1 MQSTSPVPTAG
12 RYLIGDIAIDTRQ
25 RRILRPDGDVE
36 LTQRIFDLLIALASD
51 PDTLHTREALL
62 ERVWGTTCIE
72 DSNLTQSISVI
83 RKALGETR
91 KDWIRTVSKKGYSF
105 EPPDAVRFV
114 ADAARLSVEPAPH
127 APAGIAP
134 AGAAPAEAATT
145 GVSPAPSPSMRA
157 RPWLSRAAA
166 ALVVAVLLGL
176 PGAHAPSLRSATA
189 ATPAPTGI
197 GIVLV
202 ATEAADASDTE
213 RWATRL
219 LKEWLR
225 WKLEHLPSV
234 TLIDEADLIADHA
247 TSTYFIDLRV
257 QAPPRQD
264 GDFAITV
271 GVRPVFPAHA
281 DARGVGGISAFER
294 TQHLAGG
301 EARLPAMVDQVSND
315 TLAAIFPMRARDRWP
330 ALSLDARVARRY
342 TQAIDA
348 MQRRDGAAAT
358 ALLQEVVRAAP
369 DFGPARLRLAQ
380 DLAHDGDLRRATEQA
395 QLALVRTRPLP
406 PDAAA
411 VLAAETA
418 AVSPQRVEDAGQAY
432 ARLHAA
438 NPARLDFLLARARLA
453 MRASRHEDAVR
464 LLSGPG
470 WDRQPLGVRIRF
482 LQTRAEA
489 NFILGYLDESRRDTA
504 ETIALLGRAPQDRRR
519 ELGAAQMMIARLE
532 NSQTRTHRRPE
543 LYAEAAS
550 TYEAIGYAQ
559 GAMVARFHEAMTRSD
574 IAEIER
580 RLEPLLAHLRENGDR
595 GAEIRALRATAEK
608 YHALGMVRQS
618 VLMRTRAF
626 ELASLA
632 GDVAT
637 RELLDLDLLDENL
650 IDGDLAQAARRVER
664 LRENRLWTKYRFR
677 VARREHELLSLQG
690 RHREALSALDRKL
703 SSTERGARPDVSP
716 TEAAKLACARMDSL
730 LSLGELSMARAQS
743 QGCHDR
749 GSGSVPILSAVGLA
763 GIELHSGN
771 VVDARAHVDRAAL
784 LLSQRKQDMG
794 QVGLGIAVAG
804 MLTRLREYDRAE
816 RLYREVSAAARQS
829 GYRRLQAEVETGL
842 AELAA
847 ARRDWVAYAA
857 HRDAVRTLFPQE
869 MWHFGSRLELL
880 EVARLHATGRVDDA
894 RSRAAALAERAERLG
909 DALVRAQAIALRHDD
924 DAADDADGRLARSG
938 AIDWLVV
945 HERRLADAPLRAMPG
960 QTAHVPHASGH

>member
-1 MQSTSPVPTAG
+1 MQSTCPVPTAG
-12 RYLIGDIAIDTRQ
+12 RYLVGDIAIDTRQ

-36 LTQRIFDLLIALASD
+36 MTQRIFDLLIALVSD
-51 PDTLHTREALL
+51 PDILHTREALL

-114 ADAARLSVEPAPH
+114 TDAARTSVEPTASTPADLAPT
-127 APAGIAP
+127 G
-134 AGAAPAEAATT
+134 TT
-145 GVSPAPSPSMRA
+145 TADVSRPPPPSMRV

-166 ALVVAVLLGL
+166 ALVVAVMLGL

-257 QAPPRQD
+257 QALPRQD
-264 GDFAITV
+264 GDFAFTV

-281 DARGVGGISAFER
+281 DTHGVGDISAFER
-294 TQHLAGG
+294 TRRLAGG

-330 ALSLDARVARRY
+330 ALALDARVARRY

-369 DFGPARLRLAQ
+369 DFGPARLHLAQ

-395 QLALVRTRPLP
+395 QLAFARTRPLP

-418 AVSPQRVEDAGQAY
+418 AVSPQRVEEAGQAY

-438 NPARLDFLLARARLA
+438 NPARVDFLLARARLS
-453 MRASRHEDAVR
+453 MRASQHENAVQ

-470 WDRQPLGVRIRF
+470 WDRQPLGMRIRF

-489 NFILGYLDESRRDTA
+489 NFILGYLDEARRDTT
-504 ETIALLGRAPQDRRR
+504 ETIALLGRASGDRRR
-519 ELGAAQMMIARLE
+519 ELGAAQMMIARIE
-532 NSQTRTHRRPE
+532 NSQTRTHQRPE

-550 TYEAIGYAQ
+550 TYEAIGYTH
-559 GAMVARFHEAMTRSD
+559 GAMVARFHEAMTRGD
-574 IAEIER
+574 IADAER
-580 RLEPLLAHLRENGDR
+580 RLEPLLVLLRENGNR
-595 GAEIRALRATAEK
+595 GAEIRTLRAIAEK
-608 YHALGMVRQS
+608 YHGLGMVRKS
-618 VLMRTRAF
+618 MAMRTRAF

-664 LRENRLWTKYRFR
+664 LRENKLWTKYRFR

-703 SSTERGARPDVSP
+703 SSIERGARPDVSP

-730 LSLGELSMARAQS
+730 LSLGELNMARAQS

-749 GSGSVPILSAVGLA
+749 GSGSVPILSAIGLA

-771 VVDARAHVDRAAL
+771 VADARAHADRAAL

-794 QVGLGIAVAG
+794 KVGLGIAVAG

-857 HRDAVRTLFPQE
+857 HRDAVRRLFPQDV
-869 MWHFGSRLELL
+869 WHFGSRLELL
-880 EVARLHATGRVDDA
+880 EVARLRAVGQVDA
-894 RSRAAALAERAERLG
+894 AQSRAVALAARAERLG
-909 DALVRAQAIALRHDD
+909 DALVRAQAMAMRHDAA
-924 DAADDADGRLARSG
+924 AADDADGRLARSS

-945 HERRLADAPLRAMPG
+945 RERRLADAPIPLSSHAV
-960 QTAHVPHASGH
+960 AHDVVAPHR

>member
-1 MQSTSPVPTAG
+1 MQSTSPVPTAA
-12 RYLIGDIAIDTRQ
+12 RYLVGDIAIDTRQ

-36 LTQRIFDLLIALASD
+36 LTQRIFDLLIALVSD
-51 PDTLHTREALL
+51 PDTLHTREALF

-91 KDWIRTVSKKGYSF
+91 KGWIRTVSKKGYSF

-114 ADAARLSVEPAPH
+114 ADAARTSAERTVGV
-127 APAGIAP
+127 PAGP
-134 AGAAPAEAATT
+134 APAEATMAD
-145 GVSPAPSPSMRA
+145 VSRPQPQPQPQPPTMRV
-157 RPWLSRAAA
+157 RPWLSRATAT
-166 ALVVAVLLGL
+166 LVLAVMLGL

-189 ATPAPTGI
+189 ATPSSTDI

-202 ATEAADASDTE
+202 ATEAVDASDTE

-225 WKLEHLPSV
+225 WKLERLPSV

-257 QAPPRQD
+257 QASPRQD
-264 GDFAITV
+264 GDFAFTV
-271 GVRPVFPAHA
+271 GVRPVFPTHA
-281 DARGVGGISAFER
+281 DAHGGDLSAFER
-294 TQHLAGG
+294 TRRLSGG
-301 EARLPAMVDQVSND
+301 EARLPAMIDQVSNE
-315 TLAAIFPMRARDRWP
+315 TLTAIFPMRARDRWP
-330 ALSLDARVARRY
+330 ALALDARVARRY

-395 QLALVRTRPLP
+395 QLALARTRPLP

-418 AVSPQRVEDAGQAY
+418 AISPQRVEDAGQAY

-438 NPARLDFLLARARLA
+438 NPARVDFLLARARLA

-470 WDRQPLGVRIRF
+470 WDRQPLGMRIRF

-504 ETIALLGRAPQDRRR
+504 EAIALLGRAPQDRRR
-519 ELGAAQMMIARLE
+519 ELGAAQMMIARIE

-559 GAMVARFHEAMTRSD
+559 GAMVARFHEAMARGD
-574 IAEIER
+574 IAEVER

-595 GAEIRALRATAEK
+595 GAEIRALRAIAET
-608 YHALGMVRQS
+608 YHALGMVRKS
-618 VLMRTRAF
+618 VAMRTRAF
-626 ELASLA
+626 EMASLA

-690 RHREALSALDRKL
+690 RHREALSVLDRKL
-703 SSTERGARPDVSP
+703 SSIERGARPDVSP

-749 GSGSVPILSAVGLA
+749 GSSSVPILSAVGLA

-771 VVDARAHVDRAAL
+771 VVEARVHADRAAL

-794 QVGLGIAVAG
+794 QVGLGIVVAG
-804 MLTRLREYDRAE
+804 TLTRLREYDRAE
-816 RLYREVSAAARQS
+816 RLYREVSTAARRS

-847 ARRDWVAYAA
+847 ARRDWAAYAA
-857 HRDAVRTLFPQE
+857 HRDAVRRLFPQD

-880 EVARLHATGRVDDA
+880 EVARLRAVGQIDA
-894 RSRAAALAERAERLG
+894 AQSRAVALAERAERLG
-909 DALVRAQAIALRHDD
+909 DALVQAQAMALRHDAA
-924 DAADDADGRLARSG
+924 AADDADGRLARSG

-945 HERRLADAPLRAMPG
+945 HERRLADAPIPLSSHAA
-960 QTAHVPHASGH
+960 AHDVVAPRR